1 MFHAIFEGAVFSAIC
16 LGVIALAL
24 TSLVIVLIKI
34 SSQTHKS
41 IQLLQTDTHRLSIE
55 MTELAK
61 SINEFVRADLH
72 QVSQETS
79 QLMSRLNE
87 ISTDIN
93 NKSHS
98 LNFLF
103 KPFRFL
109 SDKLGATTSSDESP
123 PPSNTIP
130 QTIKWV
136 GSSMSLIKT
145 IKEFLK
151 SHGK

>member
-1 MFHAIFEGAVFSAIC
+1 MFHAIFEGAMFSAAC
-16 LGVIALAL
+16 LGVIALSLVA
-24 TSLVIVLIKI
+24 LVIVFIRI
-34 SSQTHKS
+34 SSQTHQS
-41 IQLLQTDTHRLSIE
+41 IQLLQADIHRLSIE
-55 MTELAK
+55 MMDLLNAL
-61 SINEFVRADLH
+61 NEFVRADLH
-72 QVSQETS
+72 NVSKETS
-79 QLMSRLNE
+79 QLISKLNE
-87 ISTDIN
+87 LSADVN
-93 NKSHS
+93 DKSHS

-109 SDKLGATTSSDESP
+109 NDKLGAASSSDEP
-123 PPSNTIP
+123 PSPSNTIP